1 MNIKLELLK
10 GYISDIIDSKLD
22 DLEINACEIADTVAI
37 NMLSEIQ
44 NIIKD
49 EKHSDFEAIEQ
60 IVSVFEKHRIDFGA
74 RHDF

>member
-10 GYISDIIDSKLD
+10 GYMYDLIDSRLD
-22 DLEINACEIADTVAI
+22 GLEIDVCKIADTVAI

-49 EKHSDFEAIEQ
+49 ENYSDFEVVEQ
-60 IVSVFEKHRIDFGA
+60 IVRIFEKYRIDFGT